1 MFPLLSKSLWLVLF
15 MIGTPLILKVMQLFY
30 VLKHHVTRTNFE
42 LSNIQGLS
50 EHETC
55 AERDRGFDSHRFIET
70 IFEVVVLSV
79 V

>member
-15 MIGTPLILKVMQLFY
+15 VIGAPLILKVMQLFY
-30 VLKHHVTRTNFE
+30 VLKHHVTRTYFE
-42 LSNIQGLS
+42 LSNIESLS

-55 AERDRGFDSHRFIET
+55 AERDGRFDSHGFIET